1 MNRAKYEAM
10 LADYLGDEL
19 APVDRAVFEAY
30 LAEHPDDR
38 ADVEEL
44 RATLA
49 ELAALQ
55 AETPARHTVAAEAA
69 ADPRRGGSV
78 NLRRYFAGAMKI
90 AAVLAL
96 GIFIGRM
103 TAPASPASNA
113 SSAPREEIPSVART
127 EAVHPGWIELA
138 RHLDANQVAFA
149 VQLRSLANLR
159 R

>member
-19 APVDRAVFEAY
+19 APADRAVLEAY

-55 AETPARHTVAAEAA
+55 AEAPAHHTVAAEAA
-69 ADPRRGGSV
+69 PAAHGRTSWS
-78 NLRRYFAGAMKI
+78 LRRYVKGVMKI

-103 TAPASPASNA
+103 TAPANPASTA
-113 SSAPREEIPSVART
+113 PSAPPEEIPSVART
-127 EAVHPGWIELA
+127 EAIHPGWIELA
-138 RHLDANQVAFA
+138 RHLDANQAAFA